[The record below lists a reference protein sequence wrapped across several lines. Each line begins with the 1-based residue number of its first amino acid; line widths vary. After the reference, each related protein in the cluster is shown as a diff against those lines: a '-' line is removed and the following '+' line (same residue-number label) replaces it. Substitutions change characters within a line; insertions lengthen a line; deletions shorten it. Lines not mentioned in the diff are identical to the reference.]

1 MKLEVVTKDIANK
14 AGYSSS
20 CVRMCDEICLAFCHL
35 KDFPYYIFPVFVR
48 QEIQQ
53 HLLRR
58 QQKLL
63 LTAPDEK
70 R

>member
-35 KDFPYYIFPVFVR
+35 KDLDI
-48 QEIQQ
+48 
-53 HLLRR
+53 LRWS
-58 QQKLL
+58 
-63 LTAPDEK
+63 
-70 R
+70 